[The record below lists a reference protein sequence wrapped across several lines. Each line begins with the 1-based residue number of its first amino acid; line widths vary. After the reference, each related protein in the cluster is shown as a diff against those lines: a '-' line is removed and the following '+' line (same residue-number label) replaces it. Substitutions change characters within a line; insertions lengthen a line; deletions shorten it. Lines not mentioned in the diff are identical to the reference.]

1 MNELWRLDARQL
13 ADGYASGS
21 FTPLQALEACLS
33 RARHCQPELNAF
45 VLFDEEGARAAAQAS
60 TLRWSSG
67 RPLSPLDGIPVSVKD
82 NLHVAGLP
90 TGWGSRVMHGT
101 VPAQDEVPVARLR
114 AAGAVLFG
122 KTTLSEFAMQGYTA
136 NLATGITRNPWDTA
150 LTPGGS
156 SGGAAA
162 AIAAGCGPLALAT
175 DGGGSTRRPASHC
188 GLVGLKPSGGW
199 VARGGGLPE
208 LSLHFEVVG
217 GIGRTVDDVALL
229 TEVISGK
236 SLDASPVLAARI
248 LFVERFGAQLVDP
261 GIAACVRESAHHWA
275 LLGHSVTASS
285 TADGVEWID
294 WATQINGLWSSLPA
308 AGLAVMFDAPG
319 SNLDADL
326 CGPVAK
332 NALAQGRKTGP
343 ADMQQVFNSVH
354 QLEQQMDRLFSDYD
368 FILTP
373 ATAAMPWPAAD
384 THPPEI
390 AGAPAG
396 PRGHAVFTA
405 FANAVGLPAV
415 ALPDGRVNGLPTGF
429 QLVGRKGDDA
439 RLVAMARQFEA
450 ANPWAASWQAQ
461 PLTQAAL

>member
-1 MNELWRLDARQL
+1 MNELWRLDARRL

-21 FTPLQALEACLS
+21 FTPLQALDACLS

-45 VLFDEEGARAAAQAS
+45 VLFDQEGARSAAQAS
-60 TLRWSSG
+60 TARWSSS
-67 RPLSPLDGIPVSVKD
+67 RPLSALDGIPVSVKD
-82 NLHVAGLP
+82 NLHVAGLL
-90 TGWGSRVMHGT
+90 TGWGSRVMRGT

-122 KTTLSEFAMQGYTA
+122 KTTLSEFAMQGYTG

-175 DGGGSTRRPASHC
+175 DGGGSIRRPASHC
-188 GLVGLKPSGGW
+188 GLVGLKPSEGW

-236 SLDASPVLAARI
+236 SLDASPVLGARI

-261 GIAACVRESAHHWA
+261 GIAACVRESAHRWG
-275 LLGHSVTASS
+275 LLGHIVTLSS
-285 TADGVEWID
+285 TANRVD
-294 WATQINGLWSSLPA
+294 WVGWANQINGLWSSLPA

-319 SNLDADL
+319 SSLDADL
-326 CGPVAK
+326 CGPIAK
-332 NALAQGRKTGP
+332 NALAQGRQSGS
-343 ADMQQVFNSVH
+343 ADLQEVFNSVH

-384 THPPEI
+384 TYPAEI

-405 FANAVGLPAV
+405 FANAAGLPAV
-415 ALPDGRVNGLPTGF
+415 ALPDGQVNGLPTGF

-450 ANPWAASWQAQ
+450 ANPWATSWQAE
-461 PLTQAAL
+461 PLTQAVL